1 MTLPVGLE
9 LDGNLRERCSGQ
21 AASGGHLCLL
31 PVVPPSGRLCCLIIY
46 SRVRLTVILTR
57 QDVCEG
63 TALPL
68 FGMCRAMA
76 LF

>member
-1 MTLPVGLE
+1 MGLE
-9 LDGNLRERCSGQ
+9 LDGNLHGRYFSQ
-21 AASGGHLCLL
+21 AASSGHLCLL
-31 PVVPPSGRLCCLIIY
+31 RVGPPSGRLCCLIIY
-46 SRVRLTVILTR
+46 SIVRLTVILTR

-68 FGMCRAMA
+68 FRMCRAMA